1 MTCQQCGAAC
11 QGGLCK
17 QCEIEKAHE
26 HQKRSDGGTMAQPD
40 ADDDLDVPPAPEE
53 VIADERFQYQAM
65 TELDDEEY
73 ARLADDIRENGVLQ
87 PVIVDDSPEQ
97 VIIDGHHREAIAQHY
112 DLPKEKQPA
121 YVVVGGADDDEKLS
135 RAIKQNL
142 IGRDTTEGVKSH
154 AVRQYIELSWD
165 RTDDG
170 DLIRPETD
178 GEVAEKLGV
187 SRRLVSK
194 VVNRGNDAIID
205 HERMKAR
212 RYKEDNP
219 DASFREVARN
229 VDAAKATVTRWIKED
244 FEQGDEDDEDDDQPT
259 LTATTTDRNEAE
271 KTADVFRRSQD
282 DEDDDVREEAEQNA
296 ERLARGDTSPDAASK
311 NVEIAEAE
319 KEVEA
324 QKASEATDDD
334 GPTVR
339 EADATDLLADVQS
352 ADAIVTDPP
361 YTTDLD
367 DIESFVQ
374 SWLPAAI
381 ETIGDDGVAFITVGA
396 YADELQT
403 YLNALDEL
411 GVRDR
416 TQVLVWTYKN
426 TIGRAPSTEYKRNW
440 QAILFVQS
448 EPAVELDAPLT
459 SERWGVQDINAPDG
473 RHDGRHH
480 KWEKPTELIDRF
492 IRHTTEEGDAVVDP
506 FVGTG
511 TTALVAHDLGREA
524 VAGDNSAE
532 MLDIAVERGCVLDE

>member
-1 MTCQQCGAAC
+1 MDRV
-11 QGGLCK
+11 
-17 QCEIEKAHE
+17 ERNHE
-26 HQKRSDGGTMAQPD
+26 HQKRSDGGAMAQPD

-112 DLPKEKQPA
+112 DLPKEKEPA

-178 GEVAEKLGV
+178 SDVAEKLGV
-187 SRRLVSK
+187 SRQLVSK
-194 VVNRGNDAIID
+194 VVSNANGGIIYS
-205 HERMKAR
+205 ERIDVR
-212 RYKEDNP
+212 EIREENP
-219 DASFREVARN
+219 DLSFSEVAEK
-229 VDAAKATVTRWIKED
+229 VDASRPTVTKWIKED
-244 FEQGDEDDEDDDQPT
+244 FGEGDDEDDDDQPT
-259 LTATTTDRNEAE
+259 LTATATDRTEAE
-271 KTADVFRRSQD
+271 KTADVFRRSQG
-282 DEDDDVREEAEQNA
+282 DEDDDVREEAEENA

-324 QKASEATDDD
+324 QKESEPADDD

-352 ADAIVTDPP
+352 ADALVADPP
-361 YTTDLD
+361 YTTDVD

-374 SWLPAAI
+374 SWVPAAI

-480 KWEKPTELIDRF
+480 KWEKPAELIDRF
-492 IRHTTEEGDAVVDP
+492 IRHTTEEGDTVVDP

-511 TTALVAHDLGREA
+511 TTALVAHDLGRDV

>member
-1 MTCQQCGAAC
+1 MSDAPDRLAET
-11 QGGLCK
+11 
-17 QCEIEKAHE
+17 
-26 HQKRSDGGTMAQPD
+26 DGGAV
-40 ADDDLDVPPAPEE
+40 AVAEESNGELDVPPAPEA

-73 ARLADDIRENGVLQ
+73 ARLANDIRENGVLQ

-178 GEVAEKLGV
+178 SDVAEKLGV
-187 SRRLVSK
+187 NQS
-194 VVNRGNDAIID
+194 
-205 HERMKAR
+205 
-212 RYKEDNP
+212 
-219 DASFREVARN
+219 
-229 VDAAKATVTRWIKED
+229 TVTRCVNNMREHIIYSDRVQVREIWEEDPNLSYSEVAEKVDASRPTVTKWLKED
-244 FEQGDEDDEDDDQPT
+244 FDEGDDEGEDDDQPT
-259 LTATTTDRNEAE
+259 LTATATDRTEAE

-282 DEDDDVREEAEQNA
+282 DEDEEVREEAEENA

-324 QKASEATDDD
+324 QQESEPADED
-334 GPTVR
+334 GPTVSK
-339 EADATDLLADVQS
+339 ADATDLLADVQS
-352 ADAIVTDPP
+352 ADALVTDPP
-361 YTTDLD
+361 YTTDVD
-367 DIESFVQ
+367 DIEAFVQ

-403 YLNALDEL
+403 YLNALDEV

-492 IRHTTEEGDAVVDP
+492 VRHTTDPGDTVVDP

-511 TTALVAHDLGREA
+511 TTALVAHDLGRK
-524 VAGDNSAE
+524 VIAGDCDGE
-532 MLDIAVERGCVLDE
+532 MLAIADERGCLVDE

>member
-1 MTCQQCGAAC
+1 MSDTPDRLAA
-11 QGGLCK
+11 
-17 QCEIEKAHE
+17 A
-26 HQKRSDGGTMAQPD
+26 DGGAV
-40 ADDDLDVPPAPEE
+40 AVAEESDDELDVPPAPEE
-53 VIADERFQYQAM
+53 VIADARYQYQAM
-65 TELDDEEY
+65 TELDDAEY

-121 YVVVGGADDDEKLS
+121 YVVVGGADDGEKLS

-178 GEVAEKLGV
+178 SDVAEKLGV
-187 SRRLVSK
+187 SRQLVSK
-194 VVNRGNDAIID
+194 VVNRANDSIID
-205 HERMKAR
+205 HERMRAR
-212 RYKEDNP
+212 RYKQDNP
-219 DASFREVARN
+219 DASFREIARN

-244 FEQGDEDDEDDDQPT
+244 FDEGDDEEDDDQPT
-259 LTATTTDRNEAE
+259 LTATATDRNEAE

-282 DEDDDVREEAEQNA
+282 DEDDDVREEAEENA

-324 QKASEATDDD
+324 QKESEPSDDD
-334 GPTVR
+334 GPAVR
-339 EADATDLLADVQS
+339 EVDAVDLLGGVES
-352 ADAIVTDPP
+352 ADALVTDPP
-361 YTTDLD
+361 YTTDVD

-374 SWLPAAI
+374 SWLPDAI
-381 ETIGDDGVAFITVGA
+381 ETIGDGGVAFITVGA

-448 EPAVELDAPLT
+448 EPPIELDAPLT

-480 KWEKPTELIDRF
+480 KWEKPTELIGRF
-492 IRHTTEEGDAVVDP
+492 IRHTTEEGDTVVDP

-511 TTALVAHDLGREA
+511 TTALVAHDLGRKV
-524 VAGDNSAE
+524 VAGDCDGE
-532 MLDIAVERGCVLDE
+532 MLAIADERGCLVDE

>member
-1 MTCQQCGAAC
+1 M
-11 QGGLCK
+11 
-17 QCEIEKAHE
+17 
-26 HQKRSDGGTMAQPD
+26 SDAKTLPRPED
-40 ADDDLDVPPAPEE
+40 VLDESR
-53 VIADERFQYQAM
+53 IQYQAM
-65 TELDDEEY
+65 TALSDEEY
-73 ARLADDIRENGVLQ
+73 RRLADDIRERGVLQ
-87 PVIVDDSPEQ
+87 P
-97 VIIDGHHREAIAQHY
+97 IITDEEGTILDGHHRAALAKHF
-112 DLPKEKQPA
+112 DLDASREPA
-121 YVVVGGADDDEKLS
+121 YVVIGDLNDDSDKLA
-135 RAIKQNL
+135 RAIKQNV
-142 IGRDTTEGVKSH
+142 IGRDTEKAVKSH
-154 AVRQYIELSWD
+154 SVKQYIETTWD

-178 GEVAEKLGV
+178 TDVAEKLGV
-187 SRRLVSK
+187 SQELVSK
-194 VVNRGNDAIID
+194 VVNRSNDTIID
-205 HERMKAR
+205 HERMRAR
-212 RYKEDNP
+212 RYKQDNP
-219 DASFREVARN
+219 DASFREIARN

-244 FEQGDEDDEDDDQPT
+244 FDEGDDGDEDDEQPT

-282 DEDDDVREEAEQNA
+282 DEDDDVRQEAEENA

-324 QKASEATDDD
+324 QKESEPSDDD
-334 GPTVR
+334 GPAVR
-339 EADATDLLADVQS
+339 EVDAVDLLGGVES
-352 ADAIVTDPP
+352 ADALVTDPP
-361 YTTDLD
+361 YTTDVD

-374 SWLPAAI
+374 SWLPDAI
-381 ETIGDDGVAFITVGA
+381 ETIGDGGVAFITVGA

-480 KWEKPTELIDRF
+480 KWEKPTELIGRF
-492 IRHTTEEGDAVVDP
+492 IRHTTEEGDTVVDP

-511 TTALVAHDLGREA
+511 TTALVAHDLGRKV
-524 VAGDNSAE
+524 VAGDCDGE
-532 MLDIAVERGCVLDE
+532 MLAIADERGCLVDE